1 MNLSMN
7 DFLMTNRMRL
17 LMLLLGVFLSQ
28 AGQAQPGQAVL
39 VQVAEARMQLL
50 SSVILVPGTIVSRDD
65 ARLSAEVEGRLIE
78 VAEVGTN
85 IRSGGPVA
93 RIEDESLRLRK
104 QELLAEIRRAEA
116 RLVFLENEVNR
127 FAKLAESN
135 LASANQL
142 EQARS
147 EQDMAKGDLD
157 VARARLAQNED
168 QLARTRLLAPFDGV
182 VVERMM
188 RPGERVSFGGIV
200 VRLVDQQHLEVV
212 ARAPLE
218 YFEFS
223 RPGMQ
228 LDLTAGKRE
237 ITANIR
243 TVVAVGDEN
252 THQFELRLDL
262 NENAFQVGQ
271 TVRVAVPNSDSR
283 EVLTVPRDAIVLRPG
298 SATVFVID
306 KDLQARQVEVR
317 AGLGS
322 GHRIEVSGEL
332 SPGDQVVI
340 RGNERLQP
348 GQTVE
353 IIDS

>member
-1 MNLSMN
+1 
-7 DFLMTNRMRL
+7 MTNRMRL
-17 LMLLLGVFLSQ
+17 LMLIGVFLSQ
-28 AGQAQPGQAVL
+28 ASQAQPGEAIL

-50 SSVILVPGTIVSRDD
+50 ASVIIVPGTIVSRDD

-78 VAEVGTN
+78 VAEVGAN
-85 IRSGGPVA
+85 IRAGDPVA
-93 RIEDESLRLRK
+93 LIEDESLRLRK

-127 FAKLAESN
+127 FAKLAQSN

-147 EQDMAKGDLD
+147 EQDMAKGELD

-168 QLARTRLLAPFDGV
+168 QLARTRILAPFDGV

-188 RPGERVSFGGIV
+188 RPGERVSVGGIV
-200 VRLVDQQHLEVV
+200 LRLVDQQHLEVV

-223 RPGMQ
+223 RLGMQ
-228 LDLTAGKRE
+228 LDLKAGSSE

-262 NENAFQVGQ
+262 NEHAFQVGQ

-283 EVLTVPRDAIVLRPG
+283 EVLSVPRDAIVLRPG

-306 KDLQARQVEVR
+306 KDLQARQVEVE

-322 GHRIEVSGEL
+322 GNRIEVSGKL
-332 SPGDQVVI
+332 SPGDLVVI

-348 GQTVE
+348 GQIVE
-353 IIDS
+353 IIDP